1 MKKILSILVLLPL
14 ITLAQKDLP
23 VTRFAQGSFAAFT
36 ADNLGNL
43 YLLSRENQLK
53 KLNVKGDS
61 MGVFNDVRRYGKLYS
76 INATNPLRT
85 VLYYKD
91 FRTVVVLDRL
101 MNPVNVIDLRK
112 QQMFQVR
119 AIAPAYD
126 NNVWIF
132 DEQESKLKKVNEEG
146 RVVSETPDLRL
157 VLQDAPLPV
166 KLFDQ
171 NGFVYA
177 YDPERGMYIFDYYG
191 AMKNKL
197 TLLNWEDIQVI
208 GSDIIGRKGGKILQ
222 YTPGTLEIRE
232 TLLPERFAQYKDI
245 FIAPQGI
252 YVLENAGVKL
262 YSFTGF

>member
-1 MKKILSILVLLPL
+1 MALM
-14 ITLAQKDLP
+14 AQKDLP
-23 VTRFAQGSFAAFT
+23 VTRFAKGEFSVFA

-43 YLLSRENQLK
+43 YLLSKDNQLK

-76 INATNPLRT
+76 INAANPLRT

-91 FRTVVVLDRL
+91 FRTIVVLDRL

-112 QQMFQVR
+112 RNMFQVR
-119 AIAPAYD
+119 AIAPSYD

-132 DEQESKLKKVNEEG
+132 DEQESKLRRVDGEGKVI
-146 RVVSETPDLRL
+146 SETPDLRL
-157 VLQDAPLPV
+157 VLQDAPTPV

-171 NGFVYA
+171 NGYVYA

-197 TLLNWEDIQVI
+197 TLLNWTDVQVI
-208 GSDIIGRKGGKILQ
+208 GSDIIGRKDGKVLQ
-222 YTPGTLEIRE
+222 YTAGTLDIKE
-232 TLLPERFAQYKDI
+232 TVIPERFQQYKDI
-245 FIAPQGI
+245 FITPQGI
-252 YVLENAGVKL
+252 FVLEETGVKL